1 MNKSTELKGTETWNR
16 TLQESFF
23 SLGGATISAW
33 IAGATAMMQAK
44 YPGNY
49 TIVLSEIYP
58 RGNELL
64 QLQFDNPRD
73 EMWFR
78 LKYK

>member
-1 MNKSTELKGTETWNR
+1 MNKSTELTGTETWNR

-23 SLGGATISAW
+23 SLGGATNAEC

-58 RGNELL
+58 RVNELL
-64 QLQFDNPRD
+64 ALQFDDPKD